1 MLFAD
6 MSKLYLEDHS
16 KVNKRSYVSDCYVMR
31 RLNETFGSKALS
43 EITTQDV
50 ERFKGHLAQI
60 VAPATVNRH
69 LALLSGVFN
78 KAVAWAK
85 TKLNPVKAVKAF
97 KENNERVRYLTEEEE
112 PILRQK

>member
-1 MLFAD
+1 
-6 MSKLYLEDHS
+6 
-16 KVNKRSYVSDCYVMR
+16 MR

-78 KAVAWAK
+78 KTVAWAI
-85 TKLNPVKAVKAF
+85 TYVRAF
-97 KENNERVRYLTEEEE
+97 VDFGVVFQIELAHICEQH
-112 PILRQK
+112 ILSVA